1 MSNSSRINKATSEL
15 NKAEERLLNSLGLS
29 DELIDYLSDVLKTG
43 EIAKNLERIID
54 SDIFTQAEYNAV
66 HRLQKSFKGSG
77 ALASAINA
85 YYQNDFSA
93 AVMSGALDYSTE
105 VADYLIKKIGSKAV
119 QKIATRA
126 IPVVGQA
133 LLVLDALN
141 LIDKYLFNNSKLFD
155 LKNHLSNFYD
165 KLTNTSSELPD
176 VRNGV
181 ISITMPNGET
191 YERPIQNE
199 ILKRIYGTDGNKF
212 SLTGENKN
220 DVLFGSNGNDILNGH
235 AGSDILI
242 GGAGKD
248 DYFVDNGDTIKDSD
262 GKGRVFL
269 SSTNIQLT
277 GGTQI
282 EKGSKIYKGKDG
294 TTYELKGSDLIINDN
309 ITIENF
315 SKISNDLGIV
325 LVDVDDIVVTIGN
338 NQSTEGG
345 NGKHSMEFKIT
356 LNRALKKDEF
366 LEIIING
373 QRVKFKEGDIE
384 QTYTHTWDGNTIKEE
399 DRKFEVSGY
408 VLQSGTSKNLNV
420 KYIHPAKGLI
430 KDDDKDPNDDK
441 PETYDPLVI
450 DLNNDGIKGTNL
462 DYKINFDLDN
472 NGFKEATSWIDNNDA
487 FIAIDKNNNGTIDN
501 GSELF
506 GNKSISNNA
515 YAYTNPNAKNGF
527 ESLKEFDS
535 NNDDIINEK
544 DKEFTNLLLWQD
556 KNSNGI
562 SETDE
567 LIKLS
572 DKAEFANLNLLV
584 A

>member
-1 MSNSSRINKATSEL
+1 MSNSYKRINKATSEL
-15 NKAEERLLNSLGLS
+15 DRAEERLLYSLGLS
-29 DELIDYLSDVLKTG
+29 DEIINYFSDLLKGGQINYDLEEILDKNIGVLTNSQVDAIHRLRKSFAIGGAVSSAIDEYYKNGKGRASVGVMADTAMYYASTRLTPIVG
-43 EIAKNLERIID
+43 EIL
-54 SDIFTQAEYNAV
+54 
-66 HRLQKSFKGSG
+66 L
-77 ALASAINA
+77 
-85 YYQNDFSA
+85 
-93 AVMSGALDYSTE
+93 ALD
-105 VADYLIKKIGSKAV
+105 I
-119 QKIATRA
+119 
-126 IPVVGQA
+126 
-133 LLVLDALN
+133 LN
-141 LIDKYLFNNSKLFD
+141 LADEYLFGNTKLFD

-212 SLTGENKN
+212 SLFGDSKS

-248 DYFVDNGDTIKDSD
+248 DYSVDNGDIIKDSD

-269 SSTNIQLT
+269 SYTNIQLT

-309 ITIENF
+309 ITIENL

-366 LEIIING
+366 LELIING
-373 QRVKFKEGDIE
+373 QRIKFKEGDIE

-399 DRKFEVSGY
+399 DRKFEVSAS
-408 VLQSGTSKNLNV
+408 VVTDKSIV
-420 KYIHPAKGLI
+420 KAKLAQAGNETI
-430 KDDDKDPNDDK
+430 IDDDR
-441 PETYDPLVI
+441 
-450 DLNNDGIKGTNL
+450 
-462 DYKINFDLDN
+462 
-472 NGFKEATSWIDNNDA
+472 
-487 FIAIDKNNNGTIDN
+487 
-501 GSELF
+501 
-506 GNKSISNNA
+506 
-515 YAYTNPNAKNGF
+515 
-527 ESLKEFDS
+527 
-535 NNDDIINEK
+535 
-544 DKEFTNLLLWQD
+544 EFT
-556 KNSNGI
+556 
-562 SETDE
+562 
-567 LIKLS
+567 
-572 DKAEFANLNLLV
+572 NLNLLV

>member
-29 DELIDYLSDVLKTG
+29 DELIDYLSDVLKSG

-54 SDIFTQAEYNAV
+54 SDILTQAEYNAV
-66 HRLQKSFKGSG
+66 HRLQESFRVSG
-77 ALASAINA
+77 GLASAINA

-93 AVMSGALDYSTE
+93 AVISGALDFSPE
-105 VADYLIKKIGSKAV
+105 ILKGIKRLGLISE
-119 QKIATRA
+119 KIATRA

-212 SLTGENKN
+212 SLTGENKS
-220 DVLFGSNGNDILNGH
+220 DVLFGGNGNDMLIGH
-235 AGSDILI
+235 GGADLLI
-242 GGAGKD
+242 GGNGKD

-269 SSTNIQLT
+269 SYTNIQLT

-325 LVDVDDIVVTIGN
+325 LVDEDDIVVTIGN

-366 LEIIING
+366 LELIING
-373 QRVKFKEGDIE
+373 QRIKFKEGDIE

-399 DRKFEVSGY
+399 DRKFEVSAS
-408 VLQSGTSKNLNV
+408 VVT
-420 KYIHPAKGLI
+420 
-430 KDDDKDPNDDK
+430 D
-441 PETYDPLVI
+441 
-450 DLNNDGIKGTNL
+450 
-462 DYKINFDLDN
+462 
-472 NGFKEATSWIDNNDA
+472 
-487 FIAIDKNNNGTIDN
+487 
-501 GSELF
+501 
-506 GNKSISNNA
+506 KSIVK
-515 YAYTNPNAKNGF
+515 AKLAQAGN
-527 ESLKEFDS
+527 ETII
-535 NNDDIINEK
+535 DD
-544 DKEFTNLLLWQD
+544 DKEFTNL
-556 KNSNGI
+556 
-562 SETDE
+562 
-567 LIKLS
+567 
-572 DKAEFANLNLLV
+572 NLLV

>member
-29 DELIDYLSDVLKTG
+29 DELIDYLSDVLKSG

-54 SDIFTQAEYNAV
+54 SDILTQAEYNAV
-66 HRLQKSFKGSG
+66 HRLQESFRVSG
-77 ALASAINA
+77 GLASAINA

-93 AVMSGALDYSTE
+93 AVISGALDFSPE
-105 VADYLIKKIGSKAV
+105 ILKGIKRLGLISE
-119 QKIATRA
+119 KIATRA

-294 TTYELKGSDLIINDN
+294 TKYELKGSDLIINDN

-315 SKISNDLGIV
+315 SKISNDLDIV
-325 LVDVDDIVVTIGN
+325 LVDTDDIVVTIGN

-366 LEIIING
+366 LELIING
-373 QRVKFKEGDIE
+373 QRIKFKEGDIE

-399 DRKFEVSGY
+399 DRKFEVSAS
-408 VLQSGTSKNLNV
+408 VVTDKSIV
-420 KYIHPAKGLI
+420 KAKLAQAGNETI
-430 KDDDKDPNDDK
+430 IDDDR
-441 PETYDPLVI
+441 
-450 DLNNDGIKGTNL
+450 
-462 DYKINFDLDN
+462 
-472 NGFKEATSWIDNNDA
+472 
-487 FIAIDKNNNGTIDN
+487 
-501 GSELF
+501 
-506 GNKSISNNA
+506 
-515 YAYTNPNAKNGF
+515 
-527 ESLKEFDS
+527 
-535 NNDDIINEK
+535 
-544 DKEFTNLLLWQD
+544 EFT
-556 KNSNGI
+556 
-562 SETDE
+562 
-567 LIKLS
+567 
-572 DKAEFANLNLLV
+572 NLNLLV

>member
-29 DELIDYLSDVLKTG
+29 DELIDYLSDVLKSG

-54 SDIFTQAEYNAV
+54 SDILTQAEYNAV
-66 HRLQKSFKGSG
+66 HRLQESFRVSG
-77 ALASAINA
+77 GLTSAINA
-85 YYQNDFSA
+85 YYQNGSSA
-93 AVMSGALDYSTE
+93 AVISGALDFSPE
-105 VADYLIKKIGSKAV
+105 ILKGIKRLGLISE
-119 QKIATRA
+119 KIATRA

-212 SLTGENKN
+212 SLTGENKD
-220 DVLFGSNGNDILNGH
+220 DVLFGGSGDDMLNGH

-294 TTYELKGSDLIINDN
+294 TKYEISGYNLIINDN

-315 SKISNDLGIV
+315 SKISNDLDIV

-356 LNRALKKDEF
+356 LNRALKEDEN
-366 LEIIING
+366 LSLLING
-373 QRVKFKEGDIE
+373 QIIKFSPNDIE
-384 QTYTHTWDGNTIKEE
+384 QTYTYEWEGNETKDE
-399 DRKFEVSGY
+399 DRKFEVGGFAMIN
-408 VLQSGTSKNLNV
+408 GTSENLNV
-420 KYIHPAKGLI
+420 QAIVSGQDLI

-450 DLNNDGIKGTNL
+450 DLNNDGIKDTNL

-527 ESLKEFDS
+527 ESLKELDS

>member
-29 DELIDYLSDVLKTG
+29 DELIDYLSDVLKSG

-54 SDIFTQAEYNAV
+54 SDILTQAEYNAV
-66 HRLQKSFKGSG
+66 HRLQESFRVSG
-77 ALASAINA
+77 GLASAINA

-93 AVMSGALDYSTE
+93 AVISGALDFSPE
-105 VADYLIKKIGSKAV
+105 ILKGIKRLGLISE
-119 QKIATRA
+119 KIATRA

-294 TTYELKGSDLIINDN
+294 TKYELKGSDLIINDN

-315 SKISNDLGIV
+315 SKISNDLDIV
-325 LVDVDDIVVTIGN
+325 LVDTDDIVVTIGN

-366 LEIIING
+366 LELIING
-373 QRVKFKEGDIE
+373 QRIKFKEGDIE

-399 DRKFEVSGY
+399 ERKFEVSAS
-408 VLQSGTSKNLNV
+408 VVTDKSIV
-420 KYIHPAKGLI
+420 KAKLAQAGNETI
-430 KDDDKDPNDDK
+430 IDDDR
-441 PETYDPLVI
+441 
-450 DLNNDGIKGTNL
+450 
-462 DYKINFDLDN
+462 
-472 NGFKEATSWIDNNDA
+472 
-487 FIAIDKNNNGTIDN
+487 
-501 GSELF
+501 
-506 GNKSISNNA
+506 
-515 YAYTNPNAKNGF
+515 
-527 ESLKEFDS
+527 
-535 NNDDIINEK
+535 
-544 DKEFTNLLLWQD
+544 EFT
-556 KNSNGI
+556 
-562 SETDE
+562 
-567 LIKLS
+567 
-572 DKAEFANLNLLV
+572 NLNLLV